1 MSVLRLIIHAPT
13 ASALARAR
21 SNAANL
27 LAIRHE
33 AQVEIVINGPAVA
46 AALDNPHDTDALLRV
61 CGNTLARLE
70 RDLPD
75 GAGAGVGS
83 SRAYR
88 RTPRGRLGLYAR
100 LTLGAAQG
108 HGTNH

>member
-33 AQVEIVINGPAVA
+33 ARVEIVINGPAVA

-61 CGNTLARLE
+61 CGNTLARLG

-75 GAGAGVGS
+75 GLVQVSAAVVHIAERQQAGWAYM
-83 SRAYR
+83 RA
-88 RTPRGRLGLYAR
+88 
-100 LTLGAAQG
+100 
-108 HGTNH
+108 